1 MKYYKVLIDGKSI
14 HGGNLEWDLPKGKK
28 PGKWHSV
35 NGKILKCQSGLHLT
49 TKPYKW
55 FKWGADVFEAE
66 GKGIHD
72 GDEDKIAFKSAR
84 LIKKLDKQSWLIDA
98 EIFVDSIKNIKWFS
112 NGKLPRSEK
121 IKMFKTRAA
130 AGDATRA
137 ATRDVAW
144 AAARAA
150 AAARDAARDAAGAAA
165 WAAAW
170 AAAGDAGWAAQCE
183 WLRSHT
189 APCFTVEE
197 VTA

>member
-130 AGDATRA
+130 ALM
-137 ATRDVAW
+137 
-144 AAARAA
+144 
-150 AAARDAARDAAGAAA
+150 
-165 WAAAW
+165 
-170 AAAGDAGWAAQCE
+170 AQCLIAE
-183 WLRSHT
+183 IKGKHLVYAKLRWSVWST
-189 APCFTVEE
+189 GYGVLCDVNGILYCYEKP
-197 VTA
+197 